1 MRNSVCHGLAELG
14 GQLLGHHTG
23 RHIGHAAGPEGH
35 DDADGAVG
43 QAFGL
48 GGGGK
53 SAQQGS
59 PRCGTDQGL
68 GKTAAFHACPS
79 V

>member
-1 MRNSVCHGLAELG
+1 MTTGWPSW

-35 DDADGAVG
+35 DDADGSVG

-59 PRCGTDQGL
+59 PCCGTDQGL